1 MQRGGILTRHC
12 GAAQPRVQ
20 CGGGARRA
28 APHRS
33 THTTAR
39 SAAERAAPR
48 PAPAAEQQPCSTSSS
63 EATSSSSSTANGS
76 STRRGTLLRAS
87 LAPLA
92 PLLAPAVIGSSDTTT
107 IVNSVLGAYGLP
119 TLKASAGFRV
129 YDEFSDGEGVSCVRV
144 HMQLDR

>member
-63 EATSSSSSTANGS
+63 EATSSSSTANGS

-92 PLLAPAVIGSSDTTT
+92 PLLAPAVVGSSDTTT

>member
-63 EATSSSSSTANGS
+63 EATSSSSTANGS

>member
-28 APHRS
+28 APHCS

-63 EATSSSSSTANGS
+63 EATSSSSTANGS

-92 PLLAPAVIGSSDTTT
+92 PLLAPAVVGSSDTTT